1 MANSTLTRLKLSLPV
16 TSDAYDAILSS
27 LINRA
32 AKALQMA
39 NTGIDPDDLTE
50 DDEVLVV
57 MYAAWLWRSNKQ
69 PDLPMPP
76 ALRLAI
82 NDRKIAVSTGGVP
95 TDG

>member
-1 MANSTLTRLKLSLPV
+1 MADSTLTRLKLSLPV
-16 TSDAYDAILSS
+16 TSDAYDGILSS
-27 LINRA
+27 LIKRA
-32 AKALQMA
+32 TTALKMA
-39 NTGIDPDDLTE
+39 NTGINAEQLSE
-50 DDEVLVV
+50 DDQVLVV

-95 TDG
+95 ANG